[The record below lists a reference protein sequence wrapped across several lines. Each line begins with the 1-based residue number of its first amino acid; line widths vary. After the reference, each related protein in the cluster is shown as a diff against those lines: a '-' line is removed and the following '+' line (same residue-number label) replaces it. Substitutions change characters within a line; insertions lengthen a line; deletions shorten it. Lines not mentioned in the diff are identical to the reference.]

1 MFDEEPTSD
10 AFELKGLFESSNCV
24 RFGICELVG
33 GRVGGPAVDD
43 GVEDIFIVAGGLC
56 EQFR

>member
-10 AFELKGLFESSNCV
+10 AFEPKGFFESSNGV
-24 RFGICELVG
+24 RLG
-33 GRVGGPAVDD
+33 GRVGGPAVDN